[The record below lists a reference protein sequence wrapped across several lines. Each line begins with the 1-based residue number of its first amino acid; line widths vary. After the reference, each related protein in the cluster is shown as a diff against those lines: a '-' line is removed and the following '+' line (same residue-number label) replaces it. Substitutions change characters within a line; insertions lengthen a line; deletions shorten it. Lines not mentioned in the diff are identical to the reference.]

1 MLRIASRSALATIA
15 AFGLVF
21 AAPLAAE
28 ARDEHRGRHGYKSH
42 GYKDH
47 GHYRG
52 RGHHDDR
59 GHHARHRGG
68 VRGDRGH
75 HARHHHHR
83 GKYESRHAYAPYRG
97 RYDYARSVA
106 PRYRRSVVVHS
117 PFYCGPCGHGF
128 THRRHF
134 DRHLTHH
141 HGIAVHALSSV
152 IVQTLRGL
160 FYYGY

>member
-1 MLRIASRSALATIA
+1 MLRIASRSALAAIA

-28 ARDEHRGRHGYKSH
+28 ARDNHRGRHGHK
-42 GYKDH
+42 GH
-47 GHYRG
+47 GHYEG
-52 RGHHDDR
+52 RGHHEDR
-59 GHHARHRGG
+59 GHHGG
-68 VRGDRGH
+68 D
-75 HARHHHHR
+75 HHR
-83 GKYESRHAYAPYRG
+83 GYRGDHYDYAPYQG
-97 RYDYARSVA
+97 RYDYGRSYYA

-128 THRRHF
+128 SHQRDF
-134 DRHLTHH
+134 YGHLTGH

-152 IVQTLRGL
+152 LVQTVRGL